1 MVHIP
6 IYKLGFLYLLFKRNN
21 PGKHQKMNTL
31 SDRILKL
38 EESQTIAMARQSR
51 ELIDQGIDVISL
63 SLGEPDF
70 NTPDFIKEAAKKA
83 IDNNFSHYTPVPGLG
98 ELRNAISKKFKRDN
112 KLNYAADEI
121 VASTGAKQTLAQL
134 MLAIVNP
141 GDEVIV
147 PAPYWVSYFQMVKM
161 AEGTPVVIEATV
173 EADFKVTADQV
184 EKAITPKTKAFLFS
198 TPCNPT
204 GSVYNRKEL
213 AELVKVFEKHPELI
227 IISDEIYEHINFQE
241 EHVSI
246 GQFDSIKNQVVTVN
260 GVSKGFA
267 MTGWRVGYLGAPKWL
282 AAACTKMQ
290 GQITSATC
298 AIAQKA
304 TEAAVLADPKCTE
317 KMRDAFLR
325 RRDLMIGKLSEIKG
339 LKLSIPQGAFYI
351 FPDVS
356 YYFGKSFNGTII
368 ANANDFCMYL
378 LNQANVATVT
388 GEAFGAP
395 NCMRISYAAED
406 QTLIKAVDRIKK
418 ALDKLA

>member
-1 MVHIP
+1 
-6 IYKLGFLYLLFKRNN
+6 
-21 PGKHQKMNTL
+21 MNIL
-31 SDRILKL
+31 SDRILSL

-51 ELIDQGIDVISL
+51 ELIDSGVDIISL

-70 NTPDFIKEAAKKA
+70 DTPDFIKEAAKKA
-83 IDNNFSHYTPVPGLG
+83 IDDNFSHYTPVPGLG
-98 ELRNAISKKFKRDN
+98 ELRSAISTKFKRDN
-112 KLNYAADEI
+112 KLTYAPDEI

-173 EADFKVTADQV
+173 EADFKVTAQQV
-184 EKAITPKTKAFLFS
+184 EEAITSKTKAFLFS

-204 GSVYNRKEL
+204 GSVYSRSEL

-227 IISDEIYEHINFQE
+227 IISDEIYEHINFLG

-246 GQFDSIKNQVVTVN
+246 GQFESIKDRVVTVN

-290 GQITSATC
+290 GQTTSATC
-298 AIAQKA
+298 SIAQKA
-304 TEAAVLADPKCTE
+304 TEAAVLADPICT
-317 KMRDAFLR
+317 KDMREAFLR
-325 RRDLMIGKLSEIKG
+325 RRDLMISKLQEIDG

-356 YYFGKSFNGTII
+356 HYFGKSFNGTTV
-368 ANANDFCMYL
+368 ADANDFCMYL
-378 LNQANVATVT
+378 LNEANVATVT
-388 GEAFGAP
+388 GEAFGSP
-395 NCMRISYAAED
+395 NCMRISYAAADEI
-406 QTLIKAVDRIKK
+406 LVEAVRRIKT
-418 ALDKLA
+418 ALEKLA

>member
-1 MVHIP
+1 
-6 IYKLGFLYLLFKRNN
+6 
-21 PGKHQKMNTL
+21 
-31 SDRILKL
+31 
-38 EESQTIAMARQSR
+38 
-51 ELIDQGIDVISL
+51 
-63 SLGEPDF
+63 
-70 NTPDFIKEAAKKA
+70 
-83 IDNNFSHYTPVPGLG
+83 
-98 ELRNAISKKFKRDN
+98 
-112 KLNYAADEI
+112 
-121 VASTGAKQTLAQL
+121 
-134 MLAIVNP
+134 
-141 GDEVIV
+141 
-147 PAPYWVSYFQMVKM
+147 MVKM

-184 EKAITPKTKAFLFS
+184 ERAITPKTKAFLFS

-246 GQFDSIKNQVVTVN
+246 GQFDSIKKQVVTVN

>member
-1 MVHIP
+1 
-6 IYKLGFLYLLFKRNN
+6 
-21 PGKHQKMNTL
+21 MNIL
-31 SDRILKL
+31 SDRILSL

-51 ELIDQGIDVISL
+51 ELIDCGVDIISL

-70 NTPDFIKEAAKKA
+70 DTPDFIKEAAKKA
-83 IDNNFSHYTPVPGLG
+83 IDDNFSHYTPVPGLV
-98 ELRNAISKKFKRDN
+98 ELRRAISTKFKRDN
-112 KLNYAADEI
+112 KLAYAPDEI

-173 EADFKVTADQV
+173 EADFKVTAQQV
-184 EKAITPKTKAFLFS
+184 ENAITSKTKAFLFS

-204 GSVYNRKEL
+204 GSVYSRAEL

-227 IISDEIYEHINFQE
+227 IISDEIYEHINFLG

-246 GQFDSIKNQVVTVN
+246 GQFESIKDRVVTVN

-290 GQITSATC
+290 GQTTSATC
-298 AIAQKA
+298 SIAQKA
-304 TEAAVLADPKCTE
+304 TEAAVLADPICT
-317 KMRDAFLR
+317 KDMREAFLR
-325 RRDLMIGKLSEIKG
+325 RRDLMISKLQEIEG

-356 YYFGKSFNGTII
+356 HYFGKSFNGTKVKD
-368 ANANDFCMYL
+368 ANDFCMYL
-378 LNQANVATVT
+378 LNEANVATVT
-388 GEAFGAP
+388 GEAFGSP
-395 NCMRISYAAED
+395 NCMRISYAAADEI
-406 QTLIKAVDRIKK
+406 LVEAVRRIKT
-418 ALDKLA
+418 ALEKLA

>member
-1 MVHIP
+1 
-6 IYKLGFLYLLFKRNN
+6 
-21 PGKHQKMNTL
+21 MNIL
-31 SDRILKL
+31 SDRILSL

-51 ELIDQGIDVISL
+51 ELIDSGVDVISL

-70 NTPDFIKEAAKKA
+70 DTPDFIKEAAKKA
-83 IDNNFSHYTPVPGLG
+83 IDDNFSHYTPVPGLG
-98 ELRNAISKKFKRDN
+98 ELRSAISTKFKRDN
-112 KLNYAADEI
+112 KLTYAPDEI
-121 VASTGAKQTLAQL
+121 LASTGAKQTLAQL

-173 EADFKVTADQV
+173 EADFKVTAQQV
-184 EKAITPKTKAFLFS
+184 EEAITSRTKAFLFS

-204 GSVYNRKEL
+204 GSVYSREEL

-227 IISDEIYEHINFQE
+227 IISDEIYEHINFLG

-246 GQFDSIKNQVVTVN
+246 GQFESIKDRVVTVN

-290 GQITSATC
+290 GQTTSATC
-298 AIAQKA
+298 SIAQKA
-304 TEAAVLADPKCTE
+304 AEAAVLADPICT
-317 KMRDAFLR
+317 KDMREAFLR
-325 RRDLMIGKLSEIKG
+325 RRDLMISKLQEIEG

-356 YYFGKSFNGTII
+356 HYFGKSYNGTKV
-368 ANANDFCMYL
+368 ADANDFCMYL
-378 LNQANVATVT
+378 LNEANVATVT
-388 GEAFGAP
+388 GIAFGSP
-395 NCMRISYAAED
+395 NCMRISYAAADEI
-406 QTLIKAVDRIKK
+406 LVEAVRRIKT
-418 ALDKLA
+418 ALEKLA

>member
-1 MVHIP
+1 
-6 IYKLGFLYLLFKRNN
+6 
-21 PGKHQKMNTL
+21 MNIL
-31 SDRILKL
+31 SDRILSL

-51 ELIDQGIDVISL
+51 ELIDCGVDIISL

-70 NTPDFIKEAAKKA
+70 DTPDFIKEAAKKA
-83 IDNNFSHYTPVPGLG
+83 IDDNFSHYTPVPGLV
-98 ELRNAISKKFKRDN
+98 ELRRAISTKFKRDN
-112 KLNYAADEI
+112 KLAYAPDEI

-161 AEGTPVVIEATV
+161 AEGTPVVIDATV
-173 EADFKVTADQV
+173 EADFKVTAQQV
-184 EKAITPKTKAFLFS
+184 ENAITSKTKAFLFS

-204 GSVYNRKEL
+204 GSVYSRPEL
-213 AELVKVFEKHPELI
+213 AELVKVFEKNPELI
-227 IISDEIYEHINFQE
+227 IISDEIYEHINFLG

-246 GQFDSIKNQVVTVN
+246 GQFESIKDRVVTVN

-290 GQITSATC
+290 GQTTSATC
-298 AIAQKA
+298 SIAQKA
-304 TEAAVLADPKCTE
+304 TEAAVLADPICT
-317 KMRDAFLR
+317 KDMREAFLR
-325 RRDLMIGKLSEIKG
+325 RRDLMISKLQEIEG

-356 YYFGKSFNGTII
+356 HYFGKSFNGTKVKD
-368 ANANDFCMYL
+368 ANDFCMYL
-378 LNQANVATVT
+378 LNEANVATVT
-388 GEAFGAP
+388 GEAFGSP
-395 NCMRISYAAED
+395 NCMRISYAAADEI
-406 QTLIKAVDRIKK
+406 LVEAVRRIKT
-418 ALDKLA
+418 ALEKLA

>member
-1 MVHIP
+1 
-6 IYKLGFLYLLFKRNN
+6 
-21 PGKHQKMNTL
+21 MNIL
-31 SDRILKL
+31 SDRILSL

-51 ELIDQGIDVISL
+51 ELIDCGVDIISL

-70 NTPDFIKEAAKKA
+70 DTPDFIKEAAKKA
-83 IDNNFSHYTPVPGLG
+83 IDDNFSHYTPVPGLV
-98 ELRNAISKKFKRDN
+98 ELRRAISTKFKRDN
-112 KLNYAADEI
+112 KLAYAPDEI

-161 AEGTPVVIEATV
+161 AEGTPVVIDATV
-173 EADFKVTADQV
+173 EADFKVTAQQV
-184 EKAITPKTKAFLFS
+184 ENAITSKTKAFLFS

-204 GSVYNRKEL
+204 GSVYSRAEL
-213 AELVKVFEKHPELI
+213 AELVKVFEKNPELI
-227 IISDEIYEHINFQE
+227 IISDEIYEHINFLG

-246 GQFDSIKNQVVTVN
+246 GQFESIKDRVVTVN

-290 GQITSATC
+290 GQTTSATC
-298 AIAQKA
+298 SIAQKA
-304 TEAAVLADPKCTE
+304 TEAAVLADPICT
-317 KMRDAFLR
+317 KDMREAFLR
-325 RRDLMIGKLSEIKG
+325 RRDLMISKLQEIEG

-356 YYFGKSFNGTII
+356 HYFGKSFNGTKVKD
-368 ANANDFCMYL
+368 ANDFCMYL
-378 LNQANVATVT
+378 LNEANVATVT
-388 GEAFGAP
+388 GEAFGSP
-395 NCMRISYAAED
+395 NCMRISYAAADKILVE
-406 QTLIKAVDRIKK
+406 AVRRIKT
-418 ALDKLA
+418 ALEKLA

>member
-1 MVHIP
+1 
-6 IYKLGFLYLLFKRNN
+6 
-21 PGKHQKMNTL
+21 MNIL
-31 SDRILKL
+31 SDRILSL

-51 ELIDQGIDVISL
+51 ELIDCGVDIISL

-70 NTPDFIKEAAKKA
+70 DTPDFIKEAAKKA
-83 IDNNFSHYTPVPGLG
+83 IDDNFSHYTPVPGLV
-98 ELRNAISKKFKRDN
+98 ELRRAISTKFKRDN
-112 KLNYAADEI
+112 KLAYAPDEI

-173 EADFKVTADQV
+173 EADFKVTAQQV
-184 EKAITPKTKAFLFS
+184 ENAITSKTKAFLFS

-204 GSVYNRKEL
+204 GSVYSRAEL
-213 AELVKVFEKHPELI
+213 AELVKVFEKNPELI
-227 IISDEIYEHINFQE
+227 IISDEIYEHINFLG

-246 GQFDSIKNQVVTVN
+246 GQFESIKDRVVTVN

-290 GQITSATC
+290 GQTTSATC
-298 AIAQKA
+298 SIAQKA
-304 TEAAVLADPKCTE
+304 TEAAVLADPICT
-317 KMRDAFLR
+317 KDMREAFLR
-325 RRDLMIGKLSEIKG
+325 RRDLMISKLQEIEG

-356 YYFGKSFNGTII
+356 HYFGKSFNGTKVKD
-368 ANANDFCMYL
+368 ANDFCMYL
-378 LNQANVATVT
+378 LNEANVATVT
-388 GEAFGAP
+388 GEAFGSP
-395 NCMRISYAAED
+395 NCMRISYAAADEI
-406 QTLIKAVDRIKK
+406 LVEAVRRIKT
-418 ALDKLA
+418 ALEKLA

>member
-1 MVHIP
+1 
-6 IYKLGFLYLLFKRNN
+6 
-21 PGKHQKMNTL
+21 MNIL
-31 SDRILKL
+31 SDRILSL

-51 ELIDQGIDVISL
+51 ELIDSGVDIISL

-70 NTPDFIKEAAKKA
+70 DTPDFIKDAAKKA
-83 IDNNFSHYTPVPGLG
+83 IDDNFSHYTPVPGLV
-98 ELRNAISKKFKRDN
+98 ELRKSISTKFKRDN
-112 KLNYAADEI
+112 KLAYAPDEI

-173 EADFKVTADQV
+173 EADFKVTAQQV
-184 EKAITPKTKAFLFS
+184 EDAITSKTKAFLFS

-204 GSVYNRKEL
+204 GSVYSRAEL
-213 AELVKVFEKHPELI
+213 AELVTVFEKHPELI
-227 IISDEIYEHINFQE
+227 IISDEIYEHINFLG

-246 GQFDSIKNQVVTVN
+246 GQFESIKDRVVTVN

-290 GQITSATC
+290 GQTTSATC
-298 AIAQKA
+298 SIAQKA
-304 TEAAVLADPKCTE
+304 TEAAVLADPICT
-317 KMRDAFLR
+317 KDMREAFLR
-325 RRDLMIGKLSEIKG
+325 RRDLMISKLQEIEG

-356 YYFGKSFNGTII
+356 HYFGKSYNGTTV
-368 ANANDFCMYL
+368 ADANDFCMYL
-378 LNQANVATVT
+378 LNEANVATVT
-388 GEAFGAP
+388 GEAFGSP
-395 NCMRISYAAED
+395 NCMRISYAAADEI
-406 QTLIKAVDRIKK
+406 LVEAVKRIKT
-418 ALDKLA
+418 ALEKLA

>member
-1 MVHIP
+1 
-6 IYKLGFLYLLFKRNN
+6 
-21 PGKHQKMNTL
+21 MNIL
-31 SDRILKL
+31 SDRILSL

-51 ELIDQGIDVISL
+51 ELIDCGVDIISL

-70 NTPDFIKEAAKKA
+70 DTPDFIKEAAKKA
-83 IDNNFSHYTPVPGLG
+83 IDDNFSHYTPVPGLV
-98 ELRNAISKKFKRDN
+98 ELRRAISTKFKRDN
-112 KLNYAADEI
+112 KLAYAPDEI

-173 EADFKVTADQV
+173 EADFKVTAQQV
-184 EKAITPKTKAFLFS
+184 ENAITSKTKAFLFS

-204 GSVYNRKEL
+204 GSVYSRTEL

-227 IISDEIYEHINFQE
+227 IISDEIYEHINFLG

-246 GQFDSIKNQVVTVN
+246 GQFESIKDRVVTVN

-298 AIAQKA
+298 SIAQKA
-304 TEAAVLADPKCTE
+304 TEAAVLADPICT
-317 KMRDAFLR
+317 KDMREAFLR
-325 RRDLMIGKLSEIKG
+325 RRDLMISKLQEIEG

-356 YYFGKSFNGTII
+356 HYFGKSFNGTKVKD
-368 ANANDFCMYL
+368 ANDFCMYL
-378 LNQANVATVT
+378 LNEANVATVT
-388 GEAFGAP
+388 GEAFGSP
-395 NCMRISYAAED
+395 NCMRISYAAADEI
-406 QTLIKAVDRIKK
+406 LVEAVRRIKT
-418 ALDKLA
+418 ALEKLA

>member
-1 MVHIP
+1 
-6 IYKLGFLYLLFKRNN
+6 
-21 PGKHQKMNTL
+21 MNIL
-31 SDRILKL
+31 SDRILIL

-51 ELIDQGIDVISL
+51 ELIDCGVDIISL

-70 NTPDFIKEAAKKA
+70 DTPDFIKEAAKKA
-83 IDNNFSHYTPVPGLG
+83 IDDNFSHYTPVPGLV
-98 ELRNAISKKFKRDN
+98 ELRRAISTKFKRDN
-112 KLNYAADEI
+112 KLAYAPDEI

-161 AEGTPVVIEATV
+161 AEGRPVVIDATV
-173 EADFKVTADQV
+173 EADFKVTAQQV
-184 EKAITPKTKAFLFS
+184 ENAITSKTKAFLFS

-204 GSVYNRKEL
+204 GSVYSRAEL

-227 IISDEIYEHINFQE
+227 IISDEIYEHINFLG

-246 GQFDSIKNQVVTVN
+246 GQFESIKDRVVTVN

-298 AIAQKA
+298 SIAQKA
-304 TEAAVLADPKCTE
+304 TEAAVLADPICT
-317 KMRDAFLR
+317 KDMREAFLR
-325 RRDLMIGKLSEIKG
+325 RRDLMISKLQEIEG

-356 YYFGKSFNGTII
+356 HYFGKSFNGTKVKD
-368 ANANDFCMYL
+368 ANDFCMYL
-378 LNQANVATVT
+378 LNEANVATVT
-388 GEAFGAP
+388 GEAFGSP
-395 NCMRISYAAED
+395 NCMRISYAAADEI
-406 QTLIKAVDRIKK
+406 LVEAVRRIKT
-418 ALDKLA
+418 ALEKLA